1 MIKDWP
7 QLKELALSLDLP
19 EVTFAR
25 PWGHET
31 LKVFGKSWVYWAAK
45 VDAAVFRCDVDERE
59 ALVQA
64 DPDTFLTHPH
74 YTPHALI
81 LVAAG
86 RIDPDWAR
94 ARLIRTWRDAAPKRF
109 LRVWDATRAAP

>member
-1 MIKDWP
+1 MITKWAD
-7 QLKELALSLDLP
+7 LRDLATGLDLP
-19 EVTFAR
+19 QVTFAY

-45 VDAAVFRCDVDERE
+45 VDAAVFRCDPAERE
-59 ALVQA
+59 ALVAA
-64 DPDTFLTHPH
+64 DPGTFLMHPH

-81 LVAAG
+81 LVASG

-109 LRVWDATRAAP
+109 LKVWDTTQP